1 MAAWRTFQNLCFL
14 CCQVGHEEVVVMPIW
29 SPPHEHFGVAWSLLC
44 SVLLRSFMF
53 VTWWNH
59 GQTDCYRGD
68 RGMTLAL
75 LCPQDCKQLQQVSL
89 GSVLALVLHPSVF
102 ISVSY

>member
-1 MAAWRTFQNLCFL
+1 MAAWGTFQNLCFL
-14 CCQVGHEEVVVMPIW
+14 CCQVGHKEAVVMPIW
-29 SPPHEHFGVAWSLLC
+29 SPPHESFGVVWSLLC

-53 VTWWNH
+53 VTWWNQ

-75 LCPQDCKQLQQVSL
+75 FCPQHYKHLQQVSL
-89 GSVLALVLHPSVF
+89 GSV
-102 ISVSY
+102 